1 MRNLLAAL
9 SSLLAAGFFW
19 AMLPSQALAAFTPV
33 QEGVAGSDF
42 ALWVRQGA
50 DAGFAS
56 YGGTLTAAPAVVS
69 VPVGGVTPGFPI
81 YIVTG
86 TDHALWVR
94 DQVHDWQRLIP
105 AYTYC
110 IDNPAGV
117 VTREANRQY
126 VLTVAC
132 QGSDHALWFRQKV
145 VTAGTLPVLEQLQS
159 LGGVLVSGPAV
170 ARIGGEPTFFVNGT
184 DGRVWSRTF
193 NRNWTSPQP
202 WRCNGHPAV
211 GAAVTSGPAPS
222 PVAVF
227 ACHGADDAVWMS
239 EWSAFAGDWGPA
251 FSLGGTAVDGV
262 GLAVRPESATV
273 YVQGSDSQPWE
284 NTLNYPNSQSGWST
298 PGGFV
303 RFGTGAA
310 AMLLAENTP

>member
-1 MRNLLAAL
+1 MRNFLAVL
-9 SSLLAAGFFW
+9 SSLLTATVCWAA
-19 AMLPSQALAAFTPV
+19 LPSQALAAFTPV
-33 QEGVAGSDF
+33 QEGVAGSDY

-50 DAGFAS
+50 DVGFTY
-56 YGGTLTAAPAVVS
+56 YGGVLTAAPALVS
-69 VPVGGVTPGFPI
+69 VPVGGVTPGLPL

-86 TDHALWVR
+86 SDHALWVR
-94 DQVHDWQRLIP
+94 NQLHDWQRLIP

-117 VTREANRQY
+117 VTREANMQY

-145 VTAGTLPVLEQLQS
+145 VTAGALPVVEQLQS

-170 ARIGGEPTFFVNGT
+170 ARIGGEMTFIVNGN

-193 NRNWTSPQP
+193 NRNWSPEP
-202 WRCNGHPAV
+202 WRCRGHPAV
-211 GAAVTSGPAPS
+211 AAAVTSGPAPS
-222 PVAVF
+222 QVAVF
-227 ACHGADDAVWMS
+227 ACHGTDDAVWMS
-239 EWSAFAGDWGPA
+239 ERFGATGDWGPA
-251 FSLGGTAVDGV
+251 FSLGGVAVDGV
-262 GLAVRPESATV
+262 GVAVRPESATV
-273 YVQGSDSQPWE
+273 YVQGSDSRPWE
-284 NTLNYPNSQSGWST
+284 KTLTYPNSQSGWST

-310 AMLLAENTP
+310 AMLLVENTP